1 LVQQDVVKIL
11 EKSSETR
18 SLLHLCDGMQVEGG
32 QAVVNTA
39 LSKIK
44 VRPRR

>member
-1 LVQQDVVKIL
+1 MKIL

-18 SLLHLCDGMQVEGG
+18 SFLHLSDGMQMEGG